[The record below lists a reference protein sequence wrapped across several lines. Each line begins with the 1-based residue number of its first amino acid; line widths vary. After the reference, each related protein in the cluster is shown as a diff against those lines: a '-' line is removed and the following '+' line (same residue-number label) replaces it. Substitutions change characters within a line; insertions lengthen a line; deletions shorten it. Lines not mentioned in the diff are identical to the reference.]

1 MSAPIKREDIRTGD
15 RVRLSF
21 EFTACSDYAQAAD
34 DDGDTYELIERPVVL
49 PTEPGVYAGR
59 TGSIWVLKSTGEWL
73 DFSLWS
79 GAQSPLG
86 PILYLPLTRLR
97 TEAEVAAEVL
107 KRVQVKDNAVPYQG
121 TRYYTAQVAAE
132 YGVTL

>member
-107 KRVQVKDNAVPYQG
+107 AVVDAGIRGTSGDWSLAITRARV
-121 TRYYTAQVAAE
+121 E
-132 YGVTL
+132 FGVGA